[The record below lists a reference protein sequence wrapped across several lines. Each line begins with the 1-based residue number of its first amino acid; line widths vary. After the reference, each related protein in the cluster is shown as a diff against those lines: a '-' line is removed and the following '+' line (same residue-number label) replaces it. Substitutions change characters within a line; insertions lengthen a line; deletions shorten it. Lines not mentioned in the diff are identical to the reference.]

1 MSDLTSAQ
9 VIAFN
14 LTLLAAMASPG
25 PAFLLVLRNSIAEG
39 RQAGIMTGFG
49 LGLVA
54 ALWTG
59 AALLGLAAVFE
70 IVPWL
75 YAAMKTGG
83 ALYLI
88 YLAWGMWRAARQPLQ
103 LSSAKASRRA
113 FRSGLLVNLAN
124 PKSVL
129 FAAAVILVIFPAGL
143 GIADSL
149 LIVANHLAVEIC
161 VYAAMALGLSSPPA
175 RAAYLRLKLWADRIA
190 ASLLGALGL
199 RLLLERE
206 TP

>member
-1 MSDLTSAQ
+1 MTNLTVAQ

-39 RQAGIMTGFG
+39 RRAGILTGIG

-59 AALLGLAAVFE
+59 AALLGLTAVVE

-75 YAAMKTGG
+75 YAAMKAGG

-88 YLAWGMWRAARQPLQ
+88 YLAWGMWRDARQPLHITTGQ
-103 LSSAKASRRA
+103 ASRRA
-113 FRSGLLVNLAN
+113 FRSGLLVNLTN

-143 GIADSL
+143 GFADSM
-149 LIVANHLAVEIC
+149 LIVANHLAVELC
-161 VYAAMALGLSSPPA
+161 VYSAMAVGLSSPPA
-175 RAAYLRLKLWADRIA
+175 RAVYLRLKVWADRIA
-190 ASLLGALGL
+190 AGIMGTLGL
-199 RLLLERE
+199 RLLLER
-206 TP
+206 